1 LIALRGAVWF
11 GYSETPDGVDEMPNV
26 MSVKE
31 AEYNACFNEYQL
43 IRVAF
48 YAGKVSPAE
57 FIAARNKMEAAM
69 AGWQQEIGN

>member
-1 LIALRGAVWF
+1 
-11 GYSETPDGVDEMPNV
+11 MPNV